1 MKQTLY
7 ITDYALV
14 NALGSDHQTIKKNL
28 LSGDASGLTAVEN
41 LLIDEPVTI
50 AKVAIELPNLKTKA
64 KHFQSRNNQL
74 ALIAIDQIR
83 QQVNNLVSRIGAAR
97 IAIVV
102 GTSTSGISDGEQAM
116 VAMQQQGFF
125 PEDYDYRQQE
135 IFNLAEFISDELA
148 TTGLCMTISTA
159 CSSSA
164 KAFKTASEL
173 IDAGFAD
180 AAIVGGVDTLCAM
193 TVNGF
198 YALSSTAT
206 GKCQPSSVNR
216 DGINIGEAAALA
228 ILTKTPDACLENNS
242 NANSESALAASFAN
256 IKLLGVGESSDAH
269 HMSAPHPEGEGAIAA
284 MKSALEQA
292 KLKACDV
299 DYINLHGTAT
309 PKNDA
314 MEAIAVNEVFGDKT
328 PCSSSKGLIGHTLGA
343 AGATEI
349 GLCWLLLNANI
360 GDESDNNCYYAPHIW
375 DNAIDTNMPA
385 LNLVALGQQQ
395 TPFIRNCLSNS
406 FAFGGNNVS
415 VLLGK

>member
-1 MKQTLY
+1 MKNPLY

-14 NALGSDHQTIKKNL
+14 NALGSDHQSIKKNL
-28 LSGDASGLTAVEN
+28 LSGNASGLTQVDN
-41 LLIDEPVTI
+41 LLLDESVV
-50 AKVAIELPNLKTKA
+50 VADVKLELPDLAGKA
-64 KHFQSRNNQL
+64 LHFQSRNNQL
-74 ALIAIDQIR
+74 ALVALEQIR
-83 QQVNNLVSRIGAAR
+83 SQVQELITRVGAER

-116 VAMQQQGFF
+116 AVLQQQGKF
-125 PEDYDYRQQE
+125 PEHYDYRQQE
-135 IFNLAEFISDELA
+135 IYNLAEFISDELG
-148 TTGLCMTISTA
+148 TTGICMTISTA

-173 IDAGFAD
+173 IEAGVAD

-198 YALSSTAT
+198 YALSSTAK
-206 GKCQPSSVNR
+206 GICQPSSTNR

-228 ILTKTPDACLENNS
+228 ILTQCLDDPVNGTTKK
-242 NANSESALAASFAN
+242 

-269 HMSAPHPEGEGAIAA
+269 HMSAPHPEGEGAIVA
-284 MKSALEQA
+284 MKAALSQA
-292 KLKACDV
+292 QLKACDI

-314 MEAIAVNEVFGDKT
+314 MEATAVNEVFGHT
-328 PCSSSKGLIGHTLGA
+328 TACSSSKGLIGHTLGA

-349 GLCWLLLNANI
+349 GLCWLLLNSAI
-360 GDESDNNCYYAPHIW
+360 GDDSENNCYYAPHVW
-375 DNAIDTNMPA
+375 DNAVDTAIPA
-385 LNLVALGQQQ
+385 LNLIAPMQHKANRL
-395 TPFIRNCLSNS
+395 RYCLSNS

-415 VLLGK
+415 VIIGK